1 MNIDNK
7 FFGQQWFRA
16 IAAEFGPA
24 GQIVVIRL
32 FVSIF
37 ESEVGYWRRWGM
49 EDGYALIEEIPGL
62 DFDTL
67 SRIIGRMGQYGVI
80 AKERLKAYG
89 IMTSA
94 LIQREFIR
102 HCGVARARRLTWRE
116 HSDLTNAELL
126 ELGVIP
132 ALPVD
137 GSGNEPDEPVGQE
150 MPLSRNH
157 PFANTMPEVR
167 CVRVRCSNPGVRLYR
182 PVGLHKNRR
191 PPHEWGGRRDMRS
204 V

>member
-1 MNIDNK
+1 MNIDSK
-7 FFGQQWFRA
+7 FLGQQWFRA

-37 ESEVGYWRRWGM
+37 ESDEGYWRRWSM

-67 SRIIGRMGQYGVI
+67 SSIIGRMCQYGVI
-80 AKERLKAYG
+80 AKERLRAYG
-89 IMTSA
+89 ILTSE

-102 HCGVARARRLTWRE
+102 QHGVARARRLTWRE

-137 GSGNEPDEPVGQE
+137 GSGADPDEPMGQE
-150 MPLSRNH
+150 IPLPRSH
-157 PFANTMPEVR
+157 PFALTMPDLR
-167 CVRVRCSNPGVRLYR
+167 CVRVRCSNPGLRLYR
-182 PVGLHKNRR
+182 PVVERKKAA
-191 PPHEWGGRRDMRS
+191 PAT
-204 V
+204 